1 MKMIENA
8 RFGEER
14 ALYASHNLILKNVSF
29 DGEEDGESA
38 LKEAHNIEAEN
49 CFCNLRYPFW
59 HINKLKI
66 TGSEMTALCRAALWY
81 SEDVFIKNTKMHGIK
96 ALRECKRIGIYDSDI
111 VSPEFGWFNDG
122 VTMENVNCE
131 SEYFMMRSR
140 NLNFKKVNLK
150 GKYSFQYIE
159 NATFENCTFD
169 TKDAFW
175 HSKNT
180 TVKNCFVKGEYLGW
194 YAKNLTFIDCVITG
208 TQPLCYCKGLKL
220 INCKMFDAD
229 LCFEKSETEATI
241 TTPVISIKNPYK
253 GKIFVP
259 EAGEIIRDDPVS
271 TGEIILTAPTKQ
283 QAG

>member
-1 MKMIENA
+1 MKIIENA
-8 RFGEER
+8 RFGQER
-14 ALYASHNLILKNVSF
+14 ALYGSSDLILRNVSF

-38 LKEAHNIEAEN
+38 LKECRNIEAEH

-59 HINKLKI
+59 HINRLKI
-66 TGSEMTALCRAALWY
+66 SDSEMTSLCRAALWY
-81 SEDVFIKNTKMHGIK
+81 TEDIEIRNTKMHGIK
-96 ALRECKRIGIYDSDI
+96 ALRECAKIGIYDSDI
-111 VSPEFGWFNDG
+111 VSPEFGWFNDT
-122 VTMENVNCE
+122 VTMENVTAE

-140 NLNFKKVNLK
+140 NLNFKKVNMK

-194 YAKNLTFIDCVITG
+194 YAENLTFIDCVITG

-220 INCKMFDAD
+220 INCKMLEAD
-229 LCFEKSETEATI
+229 LCFEKSETDATI
-241 TTPVISIKNPYK
+241 ETPVLSIKNPYR
-253 GKIFVP
+253 GRIFVP
-259 EAGEIIRDDPVS
+259 EAGEIIRDDPAS
-271 TGEIILTAPTKQ
+271 TGEIILTAPSNQ

>member
-1 MKMIENA
+1 MKVIENA

-14 ALYASHNLILKNVSF
+14 ALYASEDLILKNVSF

-38 LKEAHNIEAEN
+38 LKESRNIEAEK

-66 TGSEMTALCRAALWY
+66 TESEMTSLCRAALWY
-81 SEDVFIKNTKMHGIK
+81 SEDILIRNTKMHGIK
-96 ALRECKRIGIYDSDI
+96 ALRECARVGIYDGDI

-122 VTMENVNCE
+122 VTMENTTVE

-140 NLNFKKVNLK
+140 NLNFKKVSLK

-180 TVKNCFVKGEYLGW
+180 TVKNCLVKGEYLGW
-194 YAKNLTFIDCVITG
+194 YAENLTFIDCVITG

-220 INCKMFDAD
+220 INCKMLDAD

-241 TTPVISIKNPYK
+241 TTPVISIKNPYR

-259 EAGEIIRDDPVS
+259 EAGEIIRDDPAS
-271 TGEIILTAPTKQ
+271 TGEIVLTAPSKRQ
-283 QAG
+283 VG